1 MPHDTQYAFCR
12 WSSSQLMKA
21 CSTNSHFCIS
31 INFWETDLMHKSSQF
46 HFNSNTAQKCNKT
59 DLAVISLKT
68 RGQSQAWV
76 CISHFFLYFPSFIR
90 ILAAVRILK
99 MRILAIDSICNYYC
113 DFSVGIKMQ
122 VHCFVLIHVE
132 KKLFSAT
139 WQLFTRW
146 KLPSSSSHFSSRQ
159 FSSLFFSPQ
168 TVKVSNTAS
177 SSVLKTKYGRN
188 N

>member
-1 MPHDTQYAFCR
+1 MAL
-12 WSSSQLMKA
+12 SV
-21 CSTNSHFCIS
+21 HFTGGVVLSLWKLVLQTLIS
-31 INFWETDLMHKSSQF
+31 ILPYHFWEAVLIHKSSQF
-46 HFNSNTAQKCNKT
+46 PFNSNTAQKSNKP

-76 CISHFFLYFPSFIR
+76 CISHFFHYFTSFIR

-99 MRILAIDSICNYYC
+99 MRILTIDNTCNYYC
-113 DFSVGIKMQ
+113 DFSMGIKMQ

-146 KLPSSSSHFSSRQ
+146 KLPSSSSHFSNCQ
-159 FSSLFFSPQ
+159 FSSLFFSLQ
-168 TVKVSNTAS
+168 RAKVSNMAS
-177 SSVLKTKYGRN
+177 ISVLKTKYGRN